1 MAISVFLEQAIGD
14 MGGIYMKKKMFKFDE
29 DGYTDAPKDIEEAMR
44 ETAHEKI
51 IDDLPRPEELILKQ
65 SKTSVP
71 LDSQVINHFK
81 EYAKQHNTQYQTA
94 INDFLLSH
102 ISR

>member
-1 MAISVFLEQAIGD
+1 
-14 MGGIYMKKKMFKFDE
+14 MKKLIFDA
-29 DGYTDAPKDIEEAMR
+29 DGYTKTPKDIAEAIEES
-44 ETAHEKI
+44 EEI
-51 IDDLPRPEELILKQ
+51 EDFLPPPEELILKQ
-65 SKTSVP
+65 SKTSVSLA
-71 LDSQVINHFK
+71 LDSQVVNHFK

>member
-1 MAISVFLEQAIGD
+1 MEIQELLEQGIGGE
-14 MGGIYMKKKMFKFDE
+14 GGIYMKKRIV
-29 DGYTDAPKDIEEAMR
+29 YTDAPKDIEEAMI
-44 ETAHEKI
+44 ESM
-51 IDDLPRPEELILKQ
+51 DDDDFVDFLPPPGQIVKKQ
-65 SKTSVP
+65 SKTSVSLA
-71 LDSQVINHFK
+71 LDSQVVNHFK

>member
-1 MAISVFLEQAIGD
+1 MQFEWD
-14 MGGIYMKKKMFKFDE
+14 ENKMFDK
-29 DGYTDAPKDIEEAMR
+29 DGYEAAPKDTLISLQNPEI
-44 ETAHEKI
+44 I
-51 IDDLPRPEELILKQ
+51 IDDLSAPEQLIRKEH
-65 SKTSVP
+65 KTSVP